1 MKETSLTLDE
11 KLKVVLSKR
20 LRAYFPQAAL
30 ESDFVPYGGGDDPSP
45 ERLAEPLPDF
55 LRYHREV
62 IFKA

>member
-1 MKETSLTLDE
+1 MKEASLTLDE

-30 ESDFVPYGGGDDPSP
+30 ESNFVPYEGVTIRLP
-45 ERLAEPLPDF
+45 ERLAEPSPDF